1 MERRWCTQFFSS
13 SSPPALIYSPV
24 WFVGQNVGFTVMIG
38 QITRQFQRFVTLDL
52 KASKQ
57 HLLII
62 INLKAFIKINNQN
75 SVFDKS
81 RIAQNECHAFSPL
94 PDLHNSLVTR
104 LLKQQIA
111 SANKWRYQRAQIT
124 ISKFLHFTV
133 WVAHIHS
140 HGHKFKN
147 KSSHALEDTCNS
159 ITCRYTGK
167 GCAQVNTQSP
177 SLPLCHTRA
186 HTLILWWVESFAVA
200 VPEEESGSVCPKW
213 LAYLCRKT
221 DSFICVTLSRC
232 FVVVSALI

>member
-1 MERRWCTQFFSS
+1 MRHTFRRC
-13 SSPPALIYSPV
+13 LIC
-24 WFVGQNVGFTVMIG
+24 
-38 QITRQFQRFVTLDL
+38 
-52 KASKQ
+52 
-57 HLLII
+57 II
-62 INLKAFIKINNQN
+62 PQWLW
-75 SVFDKS
+75 
-81 RIAQNECHAFSPL
+81 
-94 PDLHNSLVTR
+94 
-104 LLKQQIA
+104 LLKRQTA
-111 SANKWRYQRAQIT
+111 GANKRRYQQAQIV

-133 WVAHIHS
+133 RVAHIHS

-186 HTLILWWVESFAVA
+186 HTLILWWVKSFAVA

-221 DSFICVTLSRC
+221 DSFICLTLSRC
-232 FVVVSALI
+232 FVVVSDLIWICKQVNAVSLPLSLAID